1 VRDWSGGA
9 ARQFHKRTVMVL
21 ERAGRRG
28 REGIGG
34 YGRVPLACSVFDEK
48 TMGSGVGVVQRERG
62 KAELRMPPR

>member
-9 ARQFHKRTVMVL
+9 ARRFHKRTVMVL
-21 ERAGRRG
+21 ERGGRRG

-34 YGRVPLACSVFDEK
+34 YGRVPSAYSVFDEK
-48 TMGSGVGVVQRERG
+48 TTGSGVGVVQRERG